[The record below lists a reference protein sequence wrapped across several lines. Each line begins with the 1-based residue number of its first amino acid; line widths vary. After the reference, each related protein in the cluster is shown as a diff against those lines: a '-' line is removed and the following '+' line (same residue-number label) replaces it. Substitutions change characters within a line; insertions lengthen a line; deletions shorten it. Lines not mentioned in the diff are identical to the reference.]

1 MAIFLFL
8 NINVKSPARLIVC
21 IDWYIIQ
28 HILLFYNYKKNKAR
42 LQILELGLISDD
54 DFILSSIDYSKEKVQ
69 SSNLSTLD
77 NKIIA
82 REREVAR
89 LKKEIKLAE
98 VLLTS
103 LSERDKLV
111 ITSFYIENIS
121 NVKIAELINREDLKT
136 VWRIKDTALKNMANL
151 I

>member
-1 MAIFLFL
+1 MT
-8 NINVKSPARLIVC
+8 KDKKR
-21 IDWYIIQ
+21 YIEA
-28 HILLFYNYKKNKAR
+28 LFYNYKKNKAR

-54 DFILSSIDYSKEKVQ
+54 DFILSSIDYSKEKIQ

-82 REREVAR
+82 REKEVAR

>member
-1 MAIFLFL
+1 MT
-8 NINVKSPARLIVC
+8 KDKKR
-21 IDWYIIQ
+21 YIEA
-28 HILLFYNYKKNKAR
+28 LFYNYKKNKAR

-103 LSERDKLV
+103 LNERDKLV